1 MRVKEMADL
10 AGTTTRA
17 VRHYHAL
24 GLLPVPA
31 TRGMQR
37 DYGFEHLARLLR
49 IRWLS
54 ESGLSLERIAQILDD
69 EAAHPTRPTRSAE
82 PTPPARPTRSADS
95 PAAPLPSRPEDTTL
109 ADLRATRTEIDRRID
124 ELLHQ
129 RRRIDQLIAKA
140 SSGERLSPLPSSLE
154 TFYSDL
160 EQRLTSPGAV
170 RILRNKQHA
179 MTLLAGTGLFPTTT
193 IDLALDDFDTAER
206 DVMADLFE
214 RFNALKG
221 LDLRDPRTDDLR
233 RGLTA
238 DLWGLLER
246 HKQVSHD
253 LLRTLPG
260 GRFSARLWSTYG
272 LLLRVAYPDPLQQA
286 VVRDL
291 LALMAADPTLI
302 DVLDPTVRQEW
313 LHA

>member
-1 MRVKEMADL
+1 MRVKEIANL

-54 ESGLSLERIAQILDD
+54 ESGLSLERIAQILDG
-69 EAAHPTRPTRSAE
+69 EAEAGGSPGSPGSPRSTSS
-82 PTPPARPTRSADS
+82 PCS
-95 PAAPLPSRPEDTTL
+95 PADTTL
-109 ADLRATRTEIDRRID
+109 PDLHAARAEIDQRI
-124 ELLHQ
+124 EQLIHQ

-140 SSGERLSPLPSSLE
+140 SSGEPLSPLPSSLE
-154 TFYSDL
+154 TFYSDI
-160 EQRLTSPGAV
+160 EKRLTSPGAV
-170 RILRNKQHA
+170 RILRNKQHV
-179 MTLLAGTGLFPTTT
+179 MTLLAVTGLFPTTT
-193 IDLALDDFDTAER
+193 IDLILDDFDAADR
-206 DVMADLFE
+206 DVIADLVE

-221 LDLRDPRTDDLR
+221 IDPQDPCTEDLCRD
-233 RGLTA
+233 LTA
-238 DLWGLLER
+238 DLWDMVER
-246 HKQVSHD
+246 HKQVSRD
-253 LLRTLPG
+253 LLHTLPG

-272 LLLRVAYPDPLQQA
+272 LLLPIAYPDPLQQA
-286 VVRDL
+286 VVSDL
-291 LALMAADPTLI
+291 LALMAADPALI